1 MRVMIIKLLA
11 KSVCFC
17 TGSSILLVSS
27 VFAQTYTK
35 SATPWPEFPE
45 PPKAKVE
52 WVSNDMRVNGL
63 PMKVLHFNSQVA
75 KAEIVA
81 YYQAHWDI
89 ADKSL
94 GLPADSKIKGAVV
107 SQVGKDTVIG
117 KVHGPFYMSVKV
129 KDQGL
134 SGSQGTMTT
143 SMILGVS
150 AEINPKGVPAPSDA
164 KAMSVIESADFGK
177 QSKQVL
183 FVSRNSV
190 AAVKSFYQQ
199 SLPASGW
206 TLLDLHGDGRAQ
218 NGISGFVMTFVKSKQ
233 QLDIII
239 GHDVQKGATVVNV
252 NLISL

>member
-150 AEINPKGVPAPSDA
+150 AEINPKGVPAPGDA
-164 KAMSVIESADFGK
+164 KAISVIESADFGK

-183 FVSRNSV
+183 FVSRNSI
-190 AAVKSFYQQ
+190 ASVKSFYQQ

-218 NGISGFVMTFVKSKQ
+218 NGISGFVMTFFKSKQ

-239 GHDVQKGATVVNV
+239 GNDTQKGATIINV

>member
-1 MRVMIIKLLA
+1 MIFDILRRL
-11 KSVCFC
+11 SRPLCSYIGILILM
-17 TGSSILLVSS
+17 TGN

-94 GLPADSKIKGAVV
+94 GLPANSKIKGAVV
-107 SQVGKDTVIG
+107 TQVGKDTVIG

-134 SGSQGTMTT
+134 SGSQGTLTT
-143 SMILGVS
+143 SMILGVA
-150 AEINPKGVPAPSDA
+150 AEINPKGVPAPNDA
-164 KAMSVIESADFGK
+164 KAISVVESADFGK

-183 FVSRNSV
+183 FVSRNSI
-190 AAVKSFYQQ
+190 ASIKSFYQQ

-206 TLLDLHGDGRAQ
+206 KLLDLHGDGRPQ
-218 NGISGFVMTFVKSKQ
+218 NGVSGFVMTFVKSKQ

-239 GHDVQKGATVVNV
+239 GHDAQKGATVINA

>member
-1 MRVMIIKLLA
+1 MQYKKA
-11 KSVCFC
+11 
-17 TGSSILLVSS
+17 ILLFIISLVS
-27 VFAQTYTK
+27 VLTNAQSFTK

-45 PPKAKVE
+45 PPKSKVE
-52 WVSNDMRVNGL
+52 WISNDMRVNGF
-63 PMKVLHFNSQVA
+63 PMKILHFNSKVG
-75 KAEIVA
+75 KAEILA

-89 ADKSL
+89 PDKSL
-94 GLPADSKIKGAVV
+94 GLPAAAKVKGAVI

-117 KVHGPFYMSVKV
+117 KIHGPFYMSVKV
-129 KDQGL
+129 KDKGL

-143 SMILGVS
+143 SMILGVT
-150 AEINPKGVPAPSDA
+150 ADINPKGIPAPSDA
-164 KAMSVIESADFGK
+164 KAISVIESADFGK

-190 AAVKSFYQQ
+190 SSIKSFYQL

-206 TLLDLHGDGRAQ
+206 TLLDLHGDGRSQ
-218 NGISGFVMTFVKSKQ
+218 NGVSGFVMTFVKNKQ

-239 GHDVQKGATVVNV
+239 GHDVQKGAAVINA